1 LQSILRNLERILNI
15 QLKRP
20 ARDTGPGDAAP
31 VSSGQDLLVR
41 LRTDIVNSTF
51 LPEAKL
57 KFADL
62 TSRYDVGIG
71 TLREALSQLM
81 SEGFVTSEAGK
92 GFRVA
97 AVSRADLAEVTEHY
111 IDFERRA
118 LDEAMEHG
126 DDVWEAR
133 VVACLHRLSLI
144 EDRPWQ
150 ERMRR
155 HDDWVERHREFH
167 EALVSACAG
176 HWLLRLRSLMFFQ
189 LERYRFLSK
198 MNREK
203 NPKGKG
209 IEHRA
214 IVEAV
219 LARDVGKAT
228 KLLERH
234 VRETSESVLK
244 LLA

>member
-1 LQSILRNLERILNI
+1 M
-15 QLKRP
+15 
-20 ARDTGPGDAAP
+20 
-31 VSSGQDLLVR
+31 
-41 LRTDIVNSTF
+41 DIVNSTF
-51 LPEAKL
+51 APEAKL

-71 TLREALSQLM
+71 TLREALSQLL

-111 IDFERRA
+111 VEFERRA
-118 LDEAMEHG
+118 LGEAMKHG

-133 VVACLHRLSLI
+133 VVACFHRLSII
-144 EDRPWQ
+144 EDRPWS

-167 EALVSACAG
+167 EALVSACRG

-198 MNREK
+198 MSREK
-203 NPKGKG
+203 STKSKGV
-209 IEHRA
+209 EHRA
-214 IVEAV
+214 ILEAV
-219 LARDVGKAT
+219 LARDLGKAT
-228 KLLERH
+228 RLLERH
-234 VRETSESVLK
+234 IRETSESALN